1 MLEIRLED
9 LAAVIGAS
17 NASLQID
24 VRRSEKATSYAACVR
39 DVRAAGGSPQQIRE
53 LCGLPRQGEN
63 AVTEIHHDVLATI
76 TGGGDNTTEV
86 KVGPFSYRKSTTD
99 YATCVHAVLDAHGT
113 AAQIGETC
121 GLPPGGK

>member
-17 NASLQID
+17 GSSLQID
-24 VRRSEKATSYAACVR
+24 VRHSEKTTSYAACVR
-39 DVRAAGGSPQQIRE
+39 DVRAAGGTPRQIRE
-53 LCGLPRQGEN
+53 LCGLPRQGDT
-63 AVTEIHHDVLATI
+63 AVTEIHHEALATI
-76 TGGGDNTTEV
+76 TGGGDNKTEV
-86 KVGPFSYRKSTTD
+86 KVGPFSYKKSTTD
-99 YATCVHAVLDAHGT
+99 YATCVHAVQGAHGT